1 MDCGPQQGSVK
12 KACCIALLKS
22 GRQLIGEIY
31 SYCGYKI
38 PNRVNLI
45 TQWRGVMFSSERLKG
60 LDVFVCVA
68 ETGSFTAA
76 AERLNVTRSAISKAI
91 SRLEARLDTRLFN
104 RTTRRLA
111 LTDAG
116 VRFYR
121 TCTNVLGELEE
132 AELSLHAHNTE
143 PMGRVRIDLPAAY
156 GRLHALGVILRC
168 VEAHE
173 LLVPHISFSDRYVD
187 PVEEDIDIVVR
198 IGGSNIWPPTLGRRY
213 LGTER
218 LVFCAS
224 PAYVLKQGA
233 PKTAHDLEHHR
244 CVMYGRADGQ
254 VNPWYFAGPQGG
266 SERRLLPAHLTVGD
280 GEGQVAAVLAGHG
293 IAQLPTWL
301 VKQPLAEGKL
311 VEVLAHLATEGSPV
325 NLVWLKRREAQPKVS
340 VLLEALG
347 AALAP

>member
-1 MDCGPQQGSVK
+1 
-12 KACCIALLKS
+12 
-22 GRQLIGEIY
+22 
-31 SYCGYKI
+31 
-38 PNRVNLI
+38 
-45 TQWRGVMFSSERLKG
+45 MFSSERLKG

-91 SRLEARLDTRLFN
+91 TRLEARLDTRLFN

-173 LLVPHISFSDRYVD
+173 LLVPHISFSDRYVTRLK
-187 PVEEDIDIVVR
+187 R
-198 IGGSNIWPPTLGRRY
+198 ISTSWCA
-213 LGTER
+213 
-218 LVFCAS
+218 LVA
-224 PAYVLKQGA
+224 Q
-233 PKTAHDLEHHR
+233 T
-244 CVMYGRADGQ
+244 YGRP
-254 VNPWYFAGPQGG
+254 PWGGAIWGPNGWFFAPPPRMC
-266 SERRLLPAHLTVGD
+266 SSREHPRLRMIWSTT
-280 GEGQVAAVLAGHG
+280 AA
-293 IAQLPTWL
+293 
-301 VKQPLAEGKL
+301 
-311 VEVLAHLATEGSPV
+311 
-325 NLVWLKRREAQPKVS
+325 
-340 VLLEALG
+340 
-347 AALAP
+347 